1 MILDVFWLAIPR
13 MRYFIVLYITI
24 MSSYMLLSCNCN
36 ANVITYPCVWLIL
49 WYAKVSYLSFIAS
62 IKIRKNPIFLRL
74 PCSLHVFIALLF
86 CKNRLVYPSIV
97 LKMEKSSLFFMQPCI
112 VDPLPSYFIKGLM
125 LKHLFLIRTLRLNG
139 QSKYTFLRLC
149 IWSQ

>member
-1 MILDVFWLAIPR
+1 
-13 MRYFIVLYITI
+13 MRYFFVLYITI

-62 IKIRKNPIFLRL
+62 IKIRKTPIFLRL

-112 VDPLPSYFIKGLM
+112 VWSFALILYQRFDAQTFNSNSYIEVK
-125 LKHLFLIRTLRLNG
+125 RT
-139 QSKYTFLRLC
+139 
-149 IWSQ
+149 I